1 MSVQRWQLD
10 LAVLAKSREEETTR
24 PTLKELAAKLSGG
37 VNGYQTGRII
47 SAHIIEEVMVDKG
60 KEILAVRNAAS
71 NEYGGINCEV
81 QFEDA
86 VNEKG
91 EQVWLPYTT
100 TETDNTEHGKA
111 LWSGLKA
118 GTYGSVSAF
127 VATEAVLEAAKAAK
141 REEINI
147 WRDVQENMEYMME
160 FNGRNWDYGKKTLSR
175 ISMTRL
181 MAENNR
187 LPEGFAWTDGDNNV
201 VPVTAADIIALSDAT
216 EQAMFAKGVEIN
228 TRQLQ
233 MKAEVEA
240 LTELKAIRSYVVGWP
255 AG

>member
-1 MSVQRWQLD
+1 
-10 LAVLAKSREEETTR
+10 
-24 PTLKELAAKLSGG
+24 
-37 VNGYQTGRII
+37 
-47 SAHIIEEVMVDKG
+47 
-60 KEILAVRNAAS
+60 
-71 NEYGGINCEV
+71 
-81 QFEDA
+81 
-86 VNEKG
+86 
-91 EQVWLPYTT
+91 
-100 TETDNTEHGKA
+100 ETDNTEHGKA
-111 LWSGLKA
+111 LWSGLTA

-147 WRDVQENMEYMME
+147 WRDVQENMEYVME

-175 ISMTRL
+175 ISTTRL

-201 VPVTAADIIALSDAT
+201 VPVTAAEIIALADAT

-240 LTELKAIRSYVVGWP
+240 LTELKAIRSYIIGWP
-255 AG
+255 AS

>member
-1 MSVQRWQLD
+1 M
-10 LAVLAKSREEETTR
+10 AETVT
-24 PTLKELAAKLSGG
+24 G
-37 VNGYQTGRII
+37 VI
-47 SAHIIEEVMVDKG
+47 
-60 KEILAVRNAAS
+60 AVRNAAY
-71 NEYGGINCEV
+71 NENGGINCEV

-91 EQVWLPYTT
+91 EQVWLPYTA

-111 LWSGLKA
+111 LWSGLTA

-147 WRDVQENMEYMME
+147 WRDVQENMEYVME

-175 ISMTRL
+175 ISTTRL

-187 LPEGFAWTDGDNNV
+187 LPEGFAWTDGDNNM
-201 VPVTAADIIALSDAT
+201 VPVTAAEIIALADAT

>member
-1 MSVQRWQLD
+1 
-10 LAVLAKSREEETTR
+10 
-24 PTLKELAAKLSGG
+24 
-37 VNGYQTGRII
+37 
-47 SAHIIEEVMVDKG
+47 
-60 KEILAVRNAAS
+60 
-71 NEYGGINCEV
+71 
-81 QFEDA
+81 
-86 VNEKG
+86 
-91 EQVWLPYTT
+91 
-100 TETDNTEHGKA
+100 EHGKA
-111 LWSGLKA
+111 LWSGLTA
-118 GTYGSVSAF
+118 GTYGSVTAF
-127 VATEAVLEAAKAAK
+127 VATAAVLEAAKAAK

-147 WRDVQENMEYMME
+147 WRDVQENMEYVME
-160 FNGRNWDYGKKTLSR
+160 FNGRHWDYGKKTLSR
-175 ISMTRL
+175 ISTTRL

-240 LTELKAIRSYVVGWP
+240 LTDLKAIRSYVVGWP